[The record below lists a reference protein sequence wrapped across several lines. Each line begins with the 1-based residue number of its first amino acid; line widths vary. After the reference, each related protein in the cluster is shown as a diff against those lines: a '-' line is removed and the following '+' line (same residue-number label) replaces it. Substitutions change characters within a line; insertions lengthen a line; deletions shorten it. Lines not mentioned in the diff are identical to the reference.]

1 MTRRIV
7 AVADSETD
15 PFKHGRIPRPFIWG
29 LYDGRNYYEF
39 SDTDDFVAH
48 IKDRPYDLYAH
59 NGGKFDWHFLFDYI
73 EPGTECRV
81 ISGRLVEIKLGRSR
95 LLDSYSL
102 LPTRLAAFE
111 KMQFDYWKLEPEN
124 RDQHMYEI
132 REYLKSD
139 CVNLYRY
146 LDEYFKQYPRALTLA
161 GAAFKVWRK
170 MSGVTVPRT
179 GPMFFAEFHPY
190 YYGGRVECLERG
202 VINGPLKIIDI
213 NSAYPTAMKERHP
226 WGNEYSYHPLTL
238 PADSEIERAFL
249 VVEGVSHGAFP
260 IREDDGGI
268 RFPHTEGQ
276 FYVTG
281 HEYVAAV
288 ETGTFELTRPV
299 VSTVFSDSIDFSE
312 YVDYFYGL
320 KLQAERE
327 GDKNTRLFAKLF
339 MNSLY
344 GKFAADPGRYR
355 RWMIDEWD
363 SMTQERDREGWQIG
377 IDVGESKRLF
387 SKPLEDDRRVYYNVA
402 TAASITGWVRAFMLR
417 SLHEVERPVYCDTD
431 SIICADTGSLR
442 LGDGLGEWDLEGV
455 ADQVAIAGKKMY
467 AARMSDGTMK
477 TACKGVK
484 ISARAIEQVAR
495 GETVTYRSEA
505 PTFSL
510 SRGANFVTRKISATA
525 ECEHELGVDEEE

>member
-81 ISGRLVEIKLGRSR
+81 ITGRLVEVRLGQSR
-95 LLDSYSL
+95 LLDSYAL
-102 LPTRLAAFE
+102 LPTSLSAFE

-124 RDQHMYEI
+124 RAQHMGEI

-139 CVNLYRY
+139 CLNLYQY
-146 LDEYFKQYPRALTLA
+146 LGEYFKQYPKSLTLA

-179 GPMFFAEFHPY
+179 GPGFFEEFHQY
-190 YYGGRVECLERG
+190 YYGGRVECFESG
-202 VINGPLKIIDI
+202 MINGPLKIVDI
-213 NSAYPTAMKERHP
+213 NSAYPTAMTHRHP
-226 WGNEYSYHPLTL
+226 WGNEFTRYPFWLPL
-238 PADSEIERAFL
+238 DNEIERAFL
-249 VVEGVSHGAFP
+249 VVDGVSHGAFP
-260 IREDDGGI
+260 VRGEDGGI
-268 RFPHTEGQ
+268 SFPHTIGR

-281 HEYVAAV
+281 HEYVAAID
-288 ETGTFELTRPV
+288 TGSFELKKPIL
-299 VSTVFSDSIDFSE
+299 STVFHDSIDFSE
-312 YVDYFYGL
+312 YVDHFYEL
-320 KLQAERE
+320 KLKAERE
-327 GDKNTRLFAKLF
+327 GDKNGRLFAKLF
-339 MNSLY
+339 LNSLY
-344 GKFAADPGRYR
+344 GKFAADPSQYK
-355 RWMIDEWD
+355 RWIIDEWD
-363 SMTQERDREGWQIG
+363 SMTQERDRDGWQIG

-387 SKPLEDDRRVYYNVA
+387 SKPLEDDRQVYYNVA

-417 SLHEVERPVYCDTD
+417 SLREVERPVYCDTD
-431 SIICADTGSLR
+431 SIICADTGSLW
-442 LGDGLGEWDLEGV
+442 LGDGLGDWDLEGV

-467 AARMSDGTMK
+467 CARMSDGSTK

-484 ISARAIEQVAR
+484 ISPRDIEKIAQ
-495 GETVTYRSEA
+495 GGTVTYHSEV

-510 SRGANFVTRKISATA
+510 SRGNNFVSREVSATA
-525 ECEHELGVDEEE
+525 KCERGFGIDGG